1 MSEPI
6 DFLDLQDLIE
16 IGKSLIS
23 DFRIRDEGL
32 LESAAMRPQTT
43 IYGEDAYPTF
53 EEKVASLIHSLAR
66 NHALI
71 DGNKRIAWS
80 AGRIFCLMN
89 GRDLNM
95 PIDDAEKMILDIAKG
110 VIDVADIAV
119 LLKRSIIREF
129 KLP

>member
-1 MSEPI
+1 MSDPI
-6 DFLDLQDLIE
+6 DFLDLHDLIE

-89 GRDLNM
+89 GRDLKM
-95 PIDDAEKMILDIAKG
+95 PIDNAEKMIFDIAKG
-110 VIDVADIAV
+110 DIDVAEIATI
-119 LLKRSIIREF
+119 LKKAI
-129 KLP
+129 K

>member
-1 MSEPI
+1 MSDPI
-6 DFLDLQDLIE
+6 DYLDLHDLIE
-16 IGKSLIS
+16 IGKSLIG

-43 IYGEDAYPTF
+43 IYGEDAYPGF

-80 AGRIFCLMN
+80 AGRVFCLMN
-89 GRDLNM
+89 GRDLKM
-95 PIDDAEKMILDIAKG
+95 PIDDAEKMILGIAKG
-110 VIDVADIAV
+110 DIDVAEIAAI
-119 LLKRSIIREF
+119 LQKAI
-129 KLP
+129 K

>member
-6 DFLDLQDLIE
+6 DFLDLQDLIQ

-32 LESAAMRPQTT
+32 LKSAAMRPQTT
-43 IYGEDAYPTF
+43 IYGEDAYPAF

-89 GRDLNM
+89 GRDLIM
-95 PIDDAEKMILDIAKG
+95 PIDEAEKMILDISKG

-119 LLKRSIIREF
+119 LLKRSN
-129 KLP
+129 K

>member
-1 MSEPI
+1 MSDPI
-6 DFLDLQDLIE
+6 DYLDLHDLIE
-16 IGKSLIS
+16 IGKSLIG

-43 IYGEDAYPTF
+43 IYGEDAYPDF

-89 GRDLNM
+89 GRDLKM

-110 VIDVADIAV
+110 DIEVAEIAAI
-119 LLKRSIIREF
+119 LKKAIT
-129 KLP
+129 

>member
-80 AGRIFCLMN
+80 AGRVFCLMN

-119 LLKRSIIREF
+119 LLKRSI
-129 KLP
+129 K

>member
-1 MSEPI
+1 MSDPI
-6 DFLDLQDLIE
+6 DYLDLHDLIE
-16 IGKSLIS
+16 IGKSLIGN
-23 DFRIRDEGL
+23 FRIRDEGL

-43 IYGEDAYPTF
+43 IYGHDAYPDF

-89 GRDLNM
+89 GRDLKM
-95 PIDDAEKMILDIAKG
+95 PIDNAEKMILDIAKG
-110 VIDVADIAV
+110 DIDVAEIAAI
-119 LLKRSIIREF
+119 LKKAIT
-129 KLP
+129 

>member
-1 MSEPI
+1 MSDPI
-6 DFLDLQDLIE
+6 DYLDLHDLIE
-16 IGKSLIS
+16 IGKSLIG

-32 LESAAMRPQTT
+32 LESAVMRPQTT
-43 IYGEDAYPTF
+43 VYGEDAYPTF
-53 EEKVASLIHSLAR
+53 EEKAASLIHSLAR

-89 GRDLNM
+89 GRNLKM

-110 VIDVADIAV
+110 EIDVAEIAAI
-119 LLKRSIIREF
+119 LKKAII
-129 KLP
+129 

>member
-71 DGNKRIAWS
+71 DGNKRIAGS

-110 VIDVADIAV
+110 VIEVADIAV
-119 LLKRSIIREF
+119 LLKRSI
-129 KLP
+129 K

>member
-16 IGKSLIS
+16 IGNSLIS

-89 GRDLNM
+89 GRDLHM

-119 LLKRSIIREF
+119 LLKRSI
-129 KLP
+129 K

>member
-1 MSEPI
+1 MSDPI
-6 DFLDLQDLIE
+6 DFLDLHDLIE

-89 GRDLNM
+89 GRDLKM
-95 PIDDAEKMILDIAKG
+95 PIDNAEKMILDIAKG
-110 VIDVADIAV
+110 DIDVAEIAAI
-119 LLKRSIIREF
+119 LKKAI
-129 KLP
+129 K

>member
-1 MSEPI
+1 
-6 DFLDLQDLIE
+6 
-16 IGKSLIS
+16 
-23 DFRIRDEGL
+23 
-32 LESAAMRPQTT
+32 MRQQTT
-43 IYGEDAYPTF
+43 IYGEDAYPKF
-53 EEKVASLIHSLAR
+53 AEKVASLIHSFAR

-119 LLKRSIIREF
+119 LLKRSI
-129 KLP
+129 K

>member
-6 DFLDLQDLIE
+6 DFLDLQDLIQ

-89 GRDLNM
+89 GRDLIM
-95 PIDDAEKMILDIAKG
+95 PIDEAEKMILDISKG

-119 LLKRSIIREF
+119 LLKRSI
-129 KLP
+129 K

>member
-6 DFLDLQDLIE
+6 DYLDLHDLIE
-16 IGKSLIS
+16 IGKSLIP
-23 DFRIRDEGL
+23 DFRIRDKGL

-53 EEKVASLIHSLAR
+53 EEKVASLMHSLAG

-89 GRDLNM
+89 GRDLQM
-95 PIDDAEKMILDIAKG
+95 TIDDAEKMILDIAKG
-110 VIDVADIAV
+110 DIDAAEIAV
-119 LLKRSIIREF
+119 ILEKAI
-129 KLP
+129 K

>member
-6 DFLDLQDLIE
+6 DYLDLHDLTE
-16 IGKSLIS
+16 IGETLIA
-23 DFRIRDEGL
+23 DFRIRDKGL

-43 IYGEDAYPTF
+43 VYGEDAYPLF
-53 EEKVASLIHSLAR
+53 EEKVASLMHSLAR

-89 GRDLNM
+89 GRDLKM
-95 PIDDAEKMILDIAKG
+95 PIDDAEKMIIDIAKG
-110 VIDVADIAV
+110 DIDVAEIAAI
-119 LLKRSIIREF
+119 LKNAI
-129 KLP
+129 K

>member
-1 MSEPI
+1 MNNPI
-6 DFLDLQDLIE
+6 DYLDLHDLIE
-16 IGKSLIS
+16 IGESLIG

-80 AGRIFCLMN
+80 AGRIFCIMN
-89 GRDLNM
+89 GRNLKM
-95 PIDDAEKMILDIAKG
+95 LIDDAEKMILDIAKG
-110 VIDVADIAV
+110 DIDVAEIAAI
-119 LLKRSIIREF
+119 LKKAI
-129 KLP
+129 K

>member
-6 DFLDLQDLIE
+6 DFLDLQDLIQ

-71 DGNKRIAWS
+71 DGNKKIAWS

-89 GRDLNM
+89 GRDLIM
-95 PIDDAEKMILDIAKG
+95 PIDEAEKMILDISKG

-119 LLKRSIIREF
+119 LLKGSN
-129 KLP
+129 K

>member
-95 PIDDAEKMILDIAKG
+95 TIDDAEKMILDIAKG

-119 LLKRSIIREF
+119 LLKRSI
-129 KLP
+129 K

>member
-1 MSEPI
+1 MSDPI
-6 DFLDLQDLIE
+6 DYLDLHDLVE
-16 IGKSLIS
+16 IGKSLIG

-32 LESAAMRPQTT
+32 LESAARRPQTT

-66 NHALI
+66 NRALI
-71 DGNKRIAWS
+71 NGNKRIAWS

-89 GRDLNM
+89 GRDLKM

-110 VIDVADIAV
+110 DIDVAEIAV
-119 LLKRSIIREF
+119 ILKKAI
-129 KLP
+129 K

>member
-1 MSEPI
+1 MNQKI
-6 DFLDLQDLIE
+6 DFLNLQDLIE
-16 IGKSLIS
+16 IGESLIP
-23 DFRIRDEGL
+23 DFRIRDKGL

-43 IYGEDAYPTF
+43 IYGEDAYPLF

-89 GRDLNM
+89 GFDLKM
-95 PIDDAEKMILDIAKG
+95 HIDEAEKMILEIAKG
-110 VIDVADIAV
+110 EIEVQEIANI
-119 LLKRSIIREF
+119 LRKFITEDGRNW
-129 KLP
+129 

>member
-1 MSEPI
+1 MSGPI

-119 LLKRSIIREF
+119 LLKRSI
-129 KLP
+129 K

>member
-6 DFLDLQDLIE
+6 DYLDLHDLTE
-16 IGKSLIS
+16 IGETLIA
-23 DFRIRDEGL
+23 DFRIRDKGL

-43 IYGEDAYPTF
+43 VYGEDAYPLF
-53 EEKVASLIHSLAR
+53 EEKVASLMHLLAR

-89 GRDLNM
+89 GRDLKM
-95 PIDDAEKMILDIAKG
+95 PIDDAEKMIIDIAKG
-110 VIDVADIAV
+110 DIDVAEIAAI
-119 LLKRSIIREF
+119 LKNAI
-129 KLP
+129 K

>member
-6 DFLDLQDLIE
+6 DFLDLQDLIQ

-89 GRDLNM
+89 GRDLIM

-110 VIDVADIAV
+110 VIDVGDIAV
-119 LLKRSIIREF
+119 LLKRSI
-129 KLP
+129 K

>member
-1 MSEPI
+1 MSDPI
-6 DFLDLQDLIE
+6 DYLDLHDLVE
-16 IGKSLIS
+16 IGKSLIG

-43 IYGEDAYPTF
+43 IYGEDAYPDF
-53 EEKVASLIHSLAR
+53 EEKVAALIHSLAR

-89 GRDLNM
+89 GRDLKM
-95 PIDDAEKMILDIAKG
+95 PIDDAEKMILDIAKAD
-110 VIDVADIAV
+110 IDVAEIAAI
-119 LLKRSIIREF
+119 LKKAI
-129 KLP
+129 K

>member
-71 DGNKRIAWS
+71 DGNKRIASS

-119 LLKRSIIREF
+119 LLKRSI
-129 KLP
+129 K